1 MNTTA
6 MLELSDGS
14 VAIVDSDDLS
24 RVANYEW
31 FLPSRTAARYP
42 VGSQCG
48 RSNSCETVYL
58 HRLIAQAGPED
69 MVFHRNH
76 DTLDNRRENLVVM
89 GRLAS
94 PAYVQLEACDS
105 LVAD

>member
-24 RVANYEW
+24 RVADFDW
-31 FLPSRTAARYP
+31 SLPSRAAARYP
-42 VGSQCG
+42 VGSLCRGG
-48 RSNSCETVYL
+48 RSCETVYL
-58 HRLIAQAGPED
+58 HRLIANAGPED

-89 GRLAS
+89 GRS
-94 PAYVQLEACDS
+94 KVPAYLHLETSES
-105 LVAD
+105 LIAD

>member
-1 MNTTA
+1 

-14 VAIVDSDDLS
+14 VATVDSDDLS
-24 RVANYEW
+24 RVASYEW
-31 FLPSRTAARYP
+31 SLPSRTASRYP

-48 RSNSCETVYL
+48 RGSACETVYL

-69 MVFHRNH
+69 MVFHRNY

-94 PAYVQLEACDS
+94 PAYIQLESCDS